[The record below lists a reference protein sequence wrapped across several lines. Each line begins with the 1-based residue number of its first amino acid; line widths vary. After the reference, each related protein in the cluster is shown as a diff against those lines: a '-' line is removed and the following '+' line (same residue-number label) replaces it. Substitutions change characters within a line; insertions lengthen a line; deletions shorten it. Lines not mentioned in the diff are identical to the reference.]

1 MNGMEAYRNGIK
13 RVLITKEQIQEAVEK
28 AGKQIAEIYDG
39 SPILLVGILK
49 GSFVFMSDM
58 VRAIDAPCE
67 IDFMCAKSYYSG
79 TSSSGMVNIT
89 KDLEHEDLTGYHLV
103 ILEDIVDTGRTVQA
117 VKGMLAN
124 KGAAS
129 VKIVT
134 LLDKPS
140 KRVCDVNADYVG
152 FEIDDYFVV
161 GFGLDYNEKYRN
173 LPFVGI
179 LKPEVWGGK

>member
-13 RVLITKEQIQEAVEK
+13 RVLITAEEIAAAVDK

-89 KDLEHEDLTGYHLV
+89 KDLEHEDLTGYHSLNQ
-103 ILEDIVDTGRTVQA
+103 ILIR
-117 VKGMLAN
+117 K
-124 KGAAS
+124 
-129 VKIVT
+129 
-134 LLDKPS
+134 LLQLFL
-140 KRVCDVNADYVG
+140 CVG
-152 FEIDDYFVV
+152 FRKNRFLKLI
-161 GFGLDYNEKYRN
+161 RN
-173 LPFVGI
+173 VPVNTNHDRQLKTTRQRDII
-179 LKPEVWGGK
+179 LLIHSTTTCMGNSTVFP